1 MIYNFK
7 KYNIMHLYEFPS
19 FFLYMY
25 ASILLGDIFSC
36 HAVDNPDLQS
46 EKVRF
51 VVYVVIH
58 SYYGYVVDNKL
69 SYLIVYLIVYLI

>member
-19 FFLYMY
+19 FFVFIYLFMY
-25 ASILLGDIFSC
+25 ESILLGDIFSC

-46 EKVRF
+46 EKVIF
-51 VVYVVIH
+51 VVYVFVH
-58 SYYGYVVDNKL
+58 SYYGYVLNCRTNSL
-69 SYLIVYLIVYLI
+69 